1 MVEFGPHHEAI
12 SLTQYREMVEK
23 RVLELTSAN
32 PILQKIR
39 DGMEVSEE
47 EANSLA
53 KMLNEEP
60 PHITEDLLRN
70 VFQNRKARF
79 LQFIRHILGLEI
91 LASFPETV
99 TRVFDRFIHE
109 HSNLN
114 LRQLEFLRLVKE
126 FILDREKVERRDLIQ
141 SPFTVIHPQGI
152 RGVFSPSEIE
162 EFLKFTEALAA

>member
-1 MVEFGPHHEAI
+1 
-12 SLTQYREMVEK
+12 
-23 RVLELTSAN
+23 
-32 PILQKIR
+32 
-39 DGMEVSEE
+39 MEVSEE

-114 LRQLEFLRLVKE
+114 LRQLEFLRLLKSL
-126 FILDREKVERRDLIQ
+126 FQ
-141 SPFTVIHPQGI
+141 S
-152 RGVFSPSEIE
+152 
-162 EFLKFTEALAA
+162 L